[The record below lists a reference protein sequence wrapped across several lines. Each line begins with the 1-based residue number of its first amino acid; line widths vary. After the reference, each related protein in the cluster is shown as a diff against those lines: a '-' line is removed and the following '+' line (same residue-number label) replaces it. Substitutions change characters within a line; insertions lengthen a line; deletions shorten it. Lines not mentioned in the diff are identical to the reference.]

1 MGQTSDQRDV
11 AEKDVTWS
19 TLRCILHPNKNLRI
33 LDLCTH
39 AQGLPVQNG
48 ETNYDA
54 GDRLA
59 EVRRSSIAS
68 FTTHVNVLTCLQEHI
83 CHLQLYG

>member
-1 MGQTSDQRDV
+1 MVHSDV
-11 AEKDVTWS
+11 HS
-19 TLRCILHPNKNLRI
+19 LHPNKNLRM

-48 ETNYDA
+48 ETNYNA

-83 CHLQLYG
+83 CHLQLYQ